1 MENTFR
7 VNSKENKADEER
19 ILDEINSMSEKELM
33 ELRKSLFLERV
44 RLENEKKAQAEFFD
58 KIQEERNSFREEMKL
73 LNSKILAERKALK
86 EEQSFF
92 DKKMM
97 ILQSGFARLEMDR
110 KEFEREKKKN
120 ISAMKFS
127 SGDTISVESLFAGVN
142 TALGLKKRY
151 KDLIKIFHPD
161 NLDGDSDMVLAI
173 KEEYENQ
180 INKF

>member
-1 MENTFR
+1 MDEN
-7 VNSKENKADEER
+7 AA
-19 ILDEINSMSEKELM
+19 IAQEINSMTEDELK

-44 RLENEKKAQAEFFD
+44 RLENEKKNQQEFFD

-73 LNSKILAERKALK
+73 LNSKVLAERKALK
-86 EEQSFF
+86 DEQAFF

-120 ISAMKFS
+120 AHKMKFS
-127 SGDTISVESLFAGVN
+127 FGDTISVESLFAGVN
-142 TALGLKKRY
+142 TQTGLRKRY

-161 NLDGDSDMVLAI
+161 NLDGDNEMVLAI
-173 KEEYENQ
+173 KEEYEQQ
-180 INKF
+180 INRF